1 MVFETRFS
9 VFNLLFF
16 GWLVCIVSLLGC
28 NVFACV
34 VVCRGG
40 LLLCPR
46 TSCNTRPET
55 PARAMTCRRGRRGK
69 HRRAQ
74 HRVCPQST
82 REHCL
87 FLASVHGSLGKRE
100 AVSFPE
106 DVGIKTPK
114 AVFHESP
121 PARSSRQLHSASR
134 LPHGLRDGQLGATRI
149 KDSRSNNNCSKDKV
163 VRDKVVR
170 RRQSC
175 ESDLR
180 IEWV

>member
-1 MVFETRFS
+1 LSRGVRKLGFYLCVCACLTVFC
-9 VFNLLFF
+9 
-16 GWLVCIVSLLGC
+16 WLGCIVSSLGC
-28 NVFACV
+28 NVLPCV
-34 VVCRGG
+34 VACRGG
-40 LLLCPR
+40 SLGPR

-114 AVFHESP
+114 AVVHESP

-134 LPHGLRDGQLGATRI
+134 LPHGLRDGQPGATHI
-149 KDSRSNNNCSKDKV
+149 KAGRSKNCSKDLV
-163 VRDKVVR
+163 PQLSEEVCDNVACR
-170 RRQSC
+170 
-175 ESDLR
+175 
-180 IEWV
+180 